1 MRRRNVV
8 LALTLT
14 ATIAMA
20 WPAFAATPLS
30 RIRKL
35 ERQVRLLV
43 VQGLQRDELQTVTV
57 TGAISFQG
65 TYGTGIAGCPLGM
78 KVTGGGVQ
86 WNGQFGADTAVYVSQ
101 PLGNGWSVAIRGG
114 AGTTGFAQAVAVCM
128 KLG

>member
-1 MRRRNVV
+1 MPRRYMV
-8 LALTLT
+8 LALALV
-14 ATIAMA
+14 AAIAMT
-20 WPAFAATPLS
+20 WPAFGATPLS

-43 VQGLQRDELQTVTV
+43 LQGLQHDELQTVTV
-57 TGAISFQG
+57 TGPISFQG
-65 TYGTGIAGCPLGM
+65 TYGTGSASCPFGM

-86 WNGQFGADTAVYVSQ
+86 WNGQFGVDSAVYASQ